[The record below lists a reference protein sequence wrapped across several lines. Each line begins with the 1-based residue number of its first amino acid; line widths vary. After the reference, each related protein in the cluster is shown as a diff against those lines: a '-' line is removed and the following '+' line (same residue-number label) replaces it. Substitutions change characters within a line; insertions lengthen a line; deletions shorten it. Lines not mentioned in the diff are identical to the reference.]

1 MSRYDEFYPESNSI
15 KNLDSKFGIIIG
27 LKLKLISHL
36 NNAKAGDMNAES
48 KLINRIG
55 QLRRNRP
62 SMPEELREE
71 LKQAVEYLRSVG
83 RVIDLKGDDPS
94 LWISMRGGAP
104 RW

>member
-15 KNLDSKFGIIIG
+15 KNMDGKLGVALS
-27 LKLKLISHL
+27 LRLKLIRHL

-48 KLINRIG
+48 KLVNRIG

-62 SMPEELREE
+62 SMPHNLTAE

-83 RVIDLKGDDPS
+83 RVINLKGDDPS